1 MGGKWEPIV
10 KINDNELTGIVQKKE
25 EPKKEYV
32 PKESG
37 PVLELKND
45 YKDPKFIKKAI
56 LVTFLVLVLN
66 LLINGISFISSK
78 SELSFSEFIFIVA
91 QAVTLIIT
99 IIGYIG
105 KKESVKITGIL
116 ASLLMVFT
124 FNIFNV
130 ILGVFYFVF
139 SVDQSYYTKL
149 INVLKGLKRKKG

>member
-1 MGGKWEPIV
+1 M
-10 KINDNELTGIVQKKE
+10 
-25 EPKKEYV
+25 
-32 PKESG
+32 
-37 PVLELKND
+37 
-45 YKDPKFIKKAI
+45 
-56 LVTFLVLVLN
+56 
-66 LLINGISFISSK
+66 
-78 SELSFSEFIFIVA
+78 
-91 QAVTLIIT
+91 IIT